1 MLRVIAAGLAPETC
15 SVVRVMTPHPDTALP
30 TTSILDGLKKMH
42 GMYSKTMGRKWAGI
56 DKMSMLDGH
65 YLNLPVIDDD
75 KQIVGLVDVLRLTY
89 ATLDQVNDKLIMHIH
104 MTQQL
109 TYI

>member
-1 MLRVIAAGLAPETC
+1 
-15 SVVRVMTPHPDTALP
+15 MTPHPDTALP

-42 GMYSKTMGRKWAGI
+42 GMYSTKREGNGLVLIKYQC
-56 DKMSMLDGH
+56 LDGH

-104 MTQQL
+104 MIQQF